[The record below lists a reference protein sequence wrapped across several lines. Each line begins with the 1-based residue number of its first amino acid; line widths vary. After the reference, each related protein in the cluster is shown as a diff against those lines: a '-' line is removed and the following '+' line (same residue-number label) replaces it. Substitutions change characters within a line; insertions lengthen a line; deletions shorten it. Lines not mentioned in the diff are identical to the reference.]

1 MLSETNGEM
10 RRKMQSEKQKEM
22 QSELQK
28 PAIVVIDELK
38 EKIRTDINGSGI
50 HWVLLEPLIRDLYEE
65 VQALTR
71 KMADAEREAYQKSV
85 VKRNADNK
93 TYSD

>member
-1 MLSETNGEM
+1 M
-10 RRKMQSEKQKEM
+10 RSKM

-85 VKRNADNK
+85 VKNNADNK
-93 TYSD
+93 TYSG

>member
-10 RRKMQSEKQKEM
+10 RSKM

-38 EKIRTDINGSGI
+38 EKIRTDINGSGL

-85 VKRNADNK
+85 VKNNADNK
-93 TYSD
+93 TYSG

>member
-1 MLSETNGEM
+1 M
-10 RRKMQSEKQKEM
+10 RSKMQSEKQKEM

-65 VQALTR
+65 TGIDPENGR
-71 KMADAEREAYQKSV
+71 CGKGSV
-85 VKRNADNK
+85 SEKCGEK
-93 TYSD
+93 